1 MEARTK
7 LYDDLISDAY
17 DFAQRV
23 ESLHEKTAGLTAE
36 QQEARDAVVHAWEAV
51 SRLVRAKRC
60 YESELNRVD
69 SVINRMMAGTT
80 TVEDANYVESK
91 LKEN

>member
-23 ESLHEKTAGLTAE
+23 ESLHEKTAVTGE
-36 QQEARDAVVHAWEAV
+36 QQEARDAAANCWQAV
-51 SRLVRAKRC
+51 SRLVKAKRC
-60 YESELNRVD
+60 YESELHRVD

-80 TVEDANYVESK
+80 TVDDAHYVESK
-91 LKEN
+91 LKEA